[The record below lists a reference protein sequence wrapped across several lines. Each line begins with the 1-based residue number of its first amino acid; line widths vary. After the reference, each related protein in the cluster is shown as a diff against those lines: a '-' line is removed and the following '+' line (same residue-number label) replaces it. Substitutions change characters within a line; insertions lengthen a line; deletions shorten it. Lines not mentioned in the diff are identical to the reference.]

1 MQYIQSIENLAN
13 FYPWCIKTMIEQDMA
28 DIDALI
34 IRDMQTNTDYLRQF
48 ANYLVAHQK
57 PALHRSIL
65 LLSLK
70 AINYQ
75 GQAHIQLG
83 VILDYIFAATNL
95 HDDKMGQKISC
106 QDEELSQGLRGKYS
120 RILVGDFFYSRAFNL
135 MAKLGDVSVVSRLS
149 DAINQYIEG
158 QSVQICQAGDP
169 QTSEQ
174 MHFQRL
180 KQKSCLYFKSVTQ
193 LVADLGHCNETK
205 RQALCDYGVH
215 VGIAV
220 QIIEETIS
228 CLRCNK
234 ADQYKQPNLSFLVIR
249 GLHQASLALRQL
261 IQDGVCKQSV
271 DPAVITQF
279 CIETDAVEVT
289 LARVAIEIKQ
299 AIEVL
304 SVLPESIYRLALQ
317 ELATGL
323 LEKFDHDLIDL
334 GH

>member
-1 MQYIQSIENLAN
+1 M
-13 FYPWCIKTMIEQDMA
+13 IKQDMA
-28 DIDALI
+28 DIDSSI
-34 IRDMQTNTDYLRQF
+34 IDDMQTNTEYLRQF
-48 ANYLVAHQK
+48 ANYLVARNK

-135 MAKLGDVSVVSRLS
+135 MAKLGDVSVVSHLS

-158 QSVQICQAGDP
+158 QSVQICQAADP

-174 MHFQRL
+174 MHFKRL
-180 KQKSCLYFKSVTQ
+180 KQKSCLYFKSITQ
-193 LVADLGHCNETK
+193 LVADLGDASETQ
-205 RQALCDYGVH
+205 RHALYDYAVH
-215 VGIAV
+215 IGIAA

-228 CLRCNK
+228 CLRGNK
-234 ADQYKQPNLSFLVIR
+234 ADQDKQPNLSFIVIR
-249 GLHQASLALRQL
+249 GLHQASPALRQL
-261 IQDGVCKQSV
+261 IQDGICKQSL
-271 DPAVITQF
+271 DPAVVSQF

-289 LARVAIEIKQ
+289 LARIAG
-299 AIEVL
+299 EVKRATEVIG
-304 SVLPESIYRLALQ
+304 VLPESIYRLAMRD
-317 ELATGL
+317 LATGL
-323 LEKFDHDLIDL
+323 LEKFDQDLTDL